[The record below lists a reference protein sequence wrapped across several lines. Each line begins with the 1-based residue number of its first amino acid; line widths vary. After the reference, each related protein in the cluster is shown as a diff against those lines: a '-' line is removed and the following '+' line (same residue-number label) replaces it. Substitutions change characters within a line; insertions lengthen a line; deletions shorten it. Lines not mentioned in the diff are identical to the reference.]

1 MPQFPSSK
9 YSASPAAGTFVRAQG
24 SHSPMVEADVQAP
37 DTIKHPFQI
46 TAYKTSA
53 GAIKARV
60 RAGTANN
67 LVPILDGDDMDI
79 MPPPEL
85 TLTDN
90 ATNRIYLKAEKG
102 ASPVFFPDTLSVIT
116 STSVQSDTNTEGYLL
131 LGSVVTSGGKIQAV
145 NQYVYASQVVVRAKP
160 GSATALW
167 SWSSR

>member
-1 MPQFPSSK
+1 MPQFPTSK

-24 SHSPMVEADVQAP
+24 SHSPMIEADVQAP

-53 GAIKARV
+53 GAITARV

-67 LVPILDGDDMDI
+67 LVPTISGTALDAAT
-79 MPPPEL
+79 PPEL

-102 ASPVFFPDTLSVIT
+102 ASPVFFPDILSVIT

-131 LGSVVTSGGKIQAV
+131 LGSVVTSGGKVTAV

-167 SWSSR
+167 NWSSR

>member
-1 MPQFPSSK
+1 MGMFGKGVGVLAKGIGSGTPS
-9 YSASPAAGTFVRAQG
+9 FVLQ
-24 SHSPMVEADVQAP
+24 DQP
-37 DTIKHPFQI
+37 DPDIIHPFKI
-46 TAYKTSA
+46 TAYKDSNNNL
-53 GAIKARV
+53 KARV

-67 LVPILDGDDMDI
+67 LIPILDGDDMDI
-79 MPPPEL
+79 VPPPEL

-131 LGSVVTSGGKIQAV
+131 LGSVVTSSGKVTAV

-167 SWSSR
+167 NWSSR

>member
-67 LVPILDGDDMDI
+67 LVPTLDGSDMDI
-79 MPPPEL
+79 VPPPEL

-90 ATNRIYLKAEKG
+90 ATNRIYLFAQKG
-102 ASPVFFPDTLSVIT
+102 ASPVFFPDTLSVVSAT
-116 STSVQSDTNTEGYLL
+116 TVYSDTNDEGYLL
-131 LGSVVTSGGKIQAV
+131 LGSVTTSNGKVTAV
-145 NQYVYASQVVVRAKP
+145 NQYVYASQVLVRAKP
-160 GSATALW
+160 GDDTALW
-167 SWSSR
+167 LWSSR